1 MKLAIVI
8 ILTLNIGIA
17 GIVFLGEGGTKSVL
31 ASTTE
36 HGPALVSTP
45 EAFVFHSDYMP
56 VQDTIWVLGNAFLM
70 VDLEGQHMHLH
81 QRGVDTL
88 ISIPISS
95 GNPRIH
101 DGMETP
107 TGIYSVQSKSPLA
120 ISRQYDNAKMFHWIG
135 FNYNI
140 GAHGLEGSGYYRH
153 LGTRPSSHGC
163 LRVGREDIERLF
175 PLVRHGTPVMV
186 HRSRPA
192 RAFAFVDSAAFHAG
206 AAVRLESR
214 SKPMTKYMQQRLER
228 LYSGRTQI
236 DYMPEVYLDGETQ
249 LRPGG
254 YPVGS
259 LDSVAIQTKAI
270 IVNHDHIH
278 AGMDLDQLTWRS
290 KFLCDSLT
298 RGLHVAVRFRTEE
311 TPGRSLSTAQ
321 TPAL

>member
-1 MKLAIVI
+1 MKLAIVL

-31 ASTTE
+31 ASTTD
-36 HGPALVSTP
+36 HGSAIVAAPA
-45 EAFVFHSDYMP
+45 AFVFHSDYMP
-56 VQDTIWVLGNAFLM
+56 VQDTIWVLGDAFLM
-70 VDLEGQHMHLH
+70 VDLDGQHMHLH

-88 ISIPISS
+88 IAIPISS

-107 TGIYSVQSKSPLA
+107 MGIYSVQTKSPLA

-175 PLVRHGTPVMV
+175 PLVPHGTPVMV
-186 HRSRPA
+186 HRARPA
-192 RAFAFVDSAAFHAG
+192 RTFAFADSSAFRSV
-206 AAVRLESR
+206 AAVRLQSR
-214 SKPMTKYMQQRLER
+214 SKPMTKLMRQRLER

-236 DYMPEVYLDGETQ
+236 DYLPEVYLDGETQ

-254 YPVGS
+254 YAVGT

-270 IVNHDHIH
+270 IVNHRNIH
-278 AGMDLDQLTWRS
+278 AGMDLDQLSWRS

-298 RGLHVAVRFRTEE
+298 RGLHVAVRFRAEE
-311 TPGRSLSTAQ
+311 TPGPSLSTAR
-321 TPAL
+321 TLAM